1 MRFMTIYRPAG
12 RKSLEAD
19 VPPTEEEMMKMGAFI
34 EELSK
39 AGVLLAADGLLSS
52 KTGALV
58 RQSNGS
64 VTVTDGPF
72 AESKELIGGFVILR
86 VKSRAEA
93 IEVTERFLK
102 LAGDGECEV
111 REMYDEPAAG

>member
-1 MRFMTIYRPAG
+1 MRFMTIYRPAD
-12 RKSLEAD
+12 RKSLEAG
-19 VPPTEEEMMKMGAFI
+19 VPPTEEEMKRMGAFI

-39 AGVLLAADGLLSS
+39 AGILLAADGLLSS

-58 RQSNGS
+58 RQANGS

-72 AESKELIGGFVILR
+72 TEAKELIGGFAIIR

-93 IEVTERFLK
+93 IEVTDRFLK
-102 LAGDGECEV
+102 IAGDGECEV
-111 REMYDEPAAG
+111 REMYDEPAA